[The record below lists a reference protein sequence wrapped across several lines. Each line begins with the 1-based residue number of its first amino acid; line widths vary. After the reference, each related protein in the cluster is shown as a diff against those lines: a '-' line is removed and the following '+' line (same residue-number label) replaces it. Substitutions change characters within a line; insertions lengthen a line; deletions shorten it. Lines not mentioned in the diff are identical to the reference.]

1 MNLFVNMQCRWLT
14 ATVTGIIVAA
24 PTAIYNGLGTQA
36 QKWGT
41 SFVWDKGAE
50 TVSCITQ
57 KNNTSNKLFKEL
69 NEKTSLIWNRVDNE
83 IRNDLINQ
91 GFSFS
96 VSTID
101 PSKNMLVAEGWL
113 QQAVNSHQLY
123 MKCHNERAICSQK
136 LPDALNS
143 TVVAQSETLKAKD
156 ESKAQMDP
164 LLVRKGE
171 CKRLEEVEEENQRL
185 GLIEKENIK
194 QTEQI
199 KNLDNER
206 NQTIAANQERI
217 NNLKE
222 SHGNEL
228 NRRKATYEERID
240 NLKESHKK
248 EVSDSKTSL
257 EALTTEM
264 EKYKK
269 EAGDSKNSLE
279 KMTKQMEKYRTAYK
293 AKLWIDNDKEL

>member
-1 MNLFVNMQCRWLT
+1 MAHRNRNR
-14 ATVTGIIVAA
+14 IIVAA
-24 PTAIYNGLGTQA
+24 PTALYNGLGTQA

-91 GFSFS
+91 GFSFNI
-96 VSTID
+96 STID
-101 PSKNMLVAEGWL
+101 PSQNMLVAQGWL

-123 MKCHNERAICSQK
+123 MKCYSERAICNQK

-143 TVVAQSETLKAKD
+143 TVVAQKESLKSKDDAK
-156 ESKAQMDP
+156 KQIDP
-164 LLVRKGE
+164 LLVMQGRCE
-171 CKRLEEVEEENQRL
+171 ELESIKAQNALLVVIKEGCIAQSKDLERAN
-185 GLIEKENIK
+185 EK
-194 QTEQI
+194 
-199 KNLDNER
+199 LDEATGIASKYEDLNEKC
-206 NQTIAANQERI
+206 IAQSTD
-217 NNLKE
+217 LK
-222 SHGNEL
+222 
-228 NRRKATYEERID
+228 TM
-240 NLKESHKK
+240 
-248 EVSDSKTSL
+248 TS
-257 EALTTEM
+257 EM

-269 EAGDSKNSLE
+269 EAGDYKTSLE
-279 KMTKQMEKYRTAYK
+279 AMTKQMEKYRKAYK